1 MITPLLTQAIIKYVT
16 GVIIVALLL
25 FLPAWSLHYW
35 QGWLLIAILFVPM
48 LAVGIVIYIKN
59 KELLKKRL
67 KAKETDKTQNK
78 IVKTSGL
85 LFVISFIVAG
95 FNSRYQWALLPNW
108 AVWVAATIQLLSYIM
123 YAEVLHENTYLS
135 RTIEAQE
142 NQKVI
147 DTGLYSI
154 VRHPMYT
161 ATTILFLAMPIVLAS
176 PISFI
181 IMLLYIPLIVHRI
194 KTEETFLENNLQ
206 GYKEYQQ
213 RVKYRLIPFIW

>member
-48 LAVGIVIYIKN
+48 LVVGIVMYVKN

-67 KAKETDKTQNK
+67 KAKESDKVQRKT
-78 IVKTSGL
+78 VKYSAV
-85 LFVISFIVAG
+85 LFIASFIVASL
-95 FNSRYQWALLPNW
+95 NWRYQWGLLPNW
-108 AVWVAATIQLLSYIM
+108 VVWIAVFVFILSYVM

-135 RTIEAQE
+135 RTIEVQE
-142 NQKVI
+142 NQRVI

-161 ATTILFLAMPIVLAS
+161 ATTILFIVMPIVLAS